1 MSLLVMQ
8 DREKAGAVLHF
19 VGEGELGQG
28 GCQQLG
34 AGKCQVSKFPCQK
47 NQHNELLNV

>member
-1 MSLLVMQ
+1 MQ

-28 GCQQLG
+28 GCQQHG
-34 AGKCQVSKFPCQK
+34 AGKCKVRKYSYQT
-47 NQHNELLNV
+47 NQHNELFNI